1 MNSLKY
7 FFLVKYSPEGN
18 NCNNGVLYCC
28 SVLIEAKWKLSG
40 TSFLMT
46 NNIIIILIEI
56 KNEGTRWMT
65 CMAMFH
71 GLPIIMGFLLH
82 FIENL
87 FFFLVIVSNQPAG
100 TNIMSNVNLL

>member
-1 MNSLKY
+1 
-7 FFLVKYSPEGN
+7 
-18 NCNNGVLYCC
+18 
-28 SVLIEAKWKLSG
+28 
-40 TSFLMT
+40 MT

-56 KNEGTRWMT
+56 KNEGMRWMT

-87 FFFLVIVSNQPAG
+87 LFFFL
-100 TNIMSNVNLL
+100 LLFSVDQQALISCLMLICFNRNTYLLDQYD